1 MSEPCIVAL
10 GGGGFAGEEGG
21 LRRFILELS
30 GAERPRACYLPT
42 AGGDAAEWIELVRE
56 RVAGMAELSVLTL
69 FHREVSDI
77 AELLLSQ
84 DVIYVGGGNTANML
98 AIWRVHGLDRI
109 LARAWAE
116 GVVLSGTSAGA
127 NCWFEGST
135 TDSFGGLAALADGL
149 GFLPGSFSPHYDG
162 EPMRRPTFQRL
173 VGDGTLPD
181 GHAADDGAAIVF
193 RGTAVAEVVASRP
206 GAQAYRVVR
215 GDAGEATETALPAR
229 YLG

>member
-1 MSEPCIVAL
+1 MSEPCVVAL

-56 RVAGMAELSVLTL
+56 RMAGMAELSVLTL

-98 AIWRVHGLDRI
+98 AIWRLHGVDGVLREAWSRGI
-109 LARAWAE
+109 VLA
-116 GVVLSGTSAGA
+116 GVSAGA
-127 NCWFEGST
+127 NCWFEACS
-135 TDSFGGLAALADGL
+135 TDSFGPDLAPLNDGL
-149 GFLPGSFSPHYDG
+149 GFLAGSFCPHYDG
-162 EPMRRPTFQRL
+162 ELLRKPTYERW
-173 VGDGTLPD
+173 VAAGVLPA
-181 GHAADDGAAIVF
+181 GYAADDGVGLVF
-193 RGTAVAEVVASRP
+193 RGTELAEAVSEVP
-206 GAQAYRVVR
+206 GGRAFRVEPGGPQPLAVR
-215 GDAGEATETALPAR
+215 SL
-229 YLG
+229 